1 MINHAPTHCQT
12 SAAISSTK
20 RLQTSA
26 KKIYFQFAECSY
38 IFYKVIKKISYTR
51 TIFVLLHDNCN

>member
-1 MINHAPTHCQT
+1 MP

-38 IFYKVIKKISYTR
+38 IFYKEIANECKENLFS
-51 TIFVLLHDNCN
+51 FVGA